1 MKRFIQNIIPA
12 AALTLLFGM
21 TSCTKDLDVTPIDPN
36 LSLEVDY
43 DGLFNKCY
51 ANLGLQGNG
60 GANGDC
66 DIDGLDGGT
75 TGFIRQ
81 MWNSNELTTDEAI
94 CSWGDDGIQ
103 QFDYNSY
110 DASHPM
116 LNGYF
121 NRLTTGI
128 SYCNEYLRVAS
139 ERDAQK
145 TAEIRHLR
153 ALDYYLLMDAF
164 GGVPFSETLA
174 TPSYKTR
181 PEIYAWIE
189 SELKAIEPAMA
200 DARAKNSSVFS
211 YGRADKAAVWM
222 LLMRLYFNAEVY
234 TGNAQWEKAAE
245 YAKKVIDSSYQLNT
259 TGANGWSA
267 YQMLFMGDNG

>member
-103 QFDYNSY
+103 QFDYNNY

-128 SYCNEYLRVAS
+128 SYCNQYIQVAGD
-139 ERDAQK
+139 RDAQK
-145 TAEIRHLR
+145 TAEIRFIR
-153 ALDYYLLMDAF
+153 ALHYYLMMDAF
-164 GGVPFSETLA
+164 GGVPFAESLSV
-174 TPSYKTR
+174 PSYKSR
-181 PEIYAWIE
+181 SEIFAWLE
-189 SELKAIEPAMA
+189 QELLAIEPALA
-200 DARAKNSSVFS
+200 AANAKEPDLLVTWLFRLTNENASYNIASVIGIIVFIACATFTLIS
-211 YGRADKAAVWM
+211 FGIM
-222 LLMRLYFNAEVY
+222 MR
-234 TGNAQWEKAAE
+234 GNKEE
-245 YAKKVIDSSYQLNT
+245 DYR
-259 TGANGWSA
+259 
-267 YQMLFMGDNG
+267 